1 MDMHYSRILA
11 GEWTGY
17 QDLIFDKLYRWGVA
31 AVKMLPNLVVAVIV
45 LLMFWLFARL
55 MRRLVYRLVWK
66 MTDTVAISGLVAST
80 VNLLL
85 LLIGLFVSLNVL
97 RLDKAVTS
105 MLAGAGI
112 IGLALGFA
120 FQDLT
125 ANFISGIFITFRKPF
140 SVGHIIESNGFT
152 GTVSNIQLRSTTMI
166 TADGLHVIIPNKDI
180 FQKPIINHS
189 LTPLRRI
196 NLTFTLPV
204 SDRLPEAEKI
214 MLDIVQK
221 NKSVIPKR
229 PRTVRFDSIDGGNV
243 KALLCCWVN
252 NEQEGTYEDTVH
264 ELIVGVTSELKKA
277 GIL

>member
-1 MDMHYSRILA
+1 MYYSKILA

-17 QDLIFDKLYRWGVA
+17 QDLIFDKLYRWSIA
-31 AVKMLPNLVVAVIV
+31 AMKMLPNLVVAIIV
-45 LLMFWLFARL
+45 LVLFWLFARL
-55 MRRLVYRLVWK
+55 LRRLAWRLVWK
-66 MTDTVAISGLVAST
+66 MTETAAISGLVAST
-80 VNLLL
+80 VYLLL
-85 LLIGLFVSLNVL
+85 LLMGLFISLNVL

-105 MLAGAGI
+105 LLAGAGI

-140 SVGHIIESNGFT
+140 AVGHTIETNGFT
-152 GTVSNIQLRSTTMI
+152 GTVNNIQLRSTTMI
-166 TADGLHVIIPNKDI
+166 TADGLHVMIPNKEI

-196 NLTFTLPV
+196 TLTFTLPV
-204 SDRLPEAEKI
+204 SERLPEAEKI
-214 MLDIVQK
+214 MLDIVRQ
-221 NKSVIPKR
+221 NKSVLTNQ

-252 NEQEGTYEDTVH
+252 NEQEGTFEDAVH
-264 ELIVGVTSELKKA
+264 ELIVQVTGALKKA
-277 GIL
+277 GLR

>member
-1 MDMHYSRILA
+1 MHYSSILA

-17 QDLIFDKLYRWGVA
+17 QQLILDKLYRWGTA
-31 AVKMLPNLVVAVIV
+31 AIKMLPNLVVAIIV
-45 LLMFWLFARL
+45 LVLFWLAARL
-55 MRRLVYRLVWK
+55 LRGLANRLVWK
-66 MTDTVAISGLVAST
+66 ITETAAISGLVAST
-80 VNLLL
+80 VYLLVL
-85 LLIGLFVSLNVL
+85 LVGLFISLNVL

-105 MLAGAGI
+105 LLAGAGI

-140 SVGHIIESNGFT
+140 AVGHIIETNGFT
-152 GTVSNIQLRSTTMI
+152 GTVNNIRLRSTTMI

-196 NLTFTLPV
+196 SLTFTLPAGE
-204 SDRLPEAEKI
+204 RLPEAEKI
-214 MLDIVQK
+214 MLDIVRQTK
-221 NKSVIPKR
+221 VVMTNR

-264 ELIVGVTSELKKA
+264 ELIVNVTGALKKA